1 MAQLLKRASA
11 LATAAGLALWS
22 SPVAAASTPDVA
34 TTGSL
39 ISPRTAPAGPAGR
52 TTMIRSA
59 IGPDLCL
66 SLELPGLWKFERV
79 EPHRINAIDAEK
91 GSAIEILAY
100 TDEDFAPGP
109 GTLIERAASNL
120 QQEYERLLGKP
131 VQVTTLEPVPGYGA
145 MRWTATWI
153 DGNFAQDDRA
163 LSLEEFILE
172 PVPDRIVEIKVSQAG
187 DRGDVTTPAFE
198 TLTVQPAAACPP

>member
-1 MAQLLKRASA
+1 MAQSLKRAPA
-11 LATAAGLALWS
+11 LVTAASLALWF
-22 SPVAAASTPDVA
+22 SPVAATNTPDVD

-39 ISPRTAPAGPAGR
+39 IGPRAAPAGPVGR

-59 IGPDLCL
+59 IGPDLCV
-66 SLELPGLWKFERV
+66 SLELPGLWNVERP

-91 GSAIEILAY
+91 GTEIEVLAH

-120 QQEYERLLGKP
+120 QLEYERLLGKP
-131 VQVTTLEPVPGYGA
+131 AQVTTLEPIPGSGA
-145 MRWTATWI
+145 IRWTATWI
-153 DGNFAQDDRA
+153 DGNFAQDDRV

-172 PVPDRIVEIKVSQAG
+172 PVPHRIVEIKVSQAG
-187 DRGDVTTPAFE
+187 DRGEFTRPPLE
-198 TLTVQPAAACPP
+198 TLTVRSADACPP

>member
-1 MAQLLKRASA
+1 MAPSLKRASA
-11 LATAAGLALWS
+11 LATAASLALWS
-22 SPVAAASTPDVA
+22 SPAAATNTPDVA

-39 ISPRTAPAGPAGR
+39 ISPRSAPAGPAGR
-52 TTMIRSA
+52 TTIRSA
-59 IGPDLCL
+59 ISPDLCV
-66 SLELPGLWKFERV
+66 SLELPGLWKVERP
-79 EPHRINAIDAEK
+79 EPHRINAVEAEK
-91 GSAIEILAY
+91 GTAIEILAY

-109 GTLIERAASNL
+109 GTLIQRAASNL

-198 TLTVQPAAACPP
+198 TLTVQSAAACPP

>member
-1 MAQLLKRASA
+1 MAPSLKRASA
-11 LATAAGLALWS
+11 LATAASLALWS
-22 SPVAAASTPDVA
+22 SPAAATNTPDVA
-34 TTGSL
+34 ATGSL
-39 ISPRTAPAGPAGR
+39 ISPRSAPAGPTGR
-52 TTMIRSA
+52 TTIRSA
-59 IGPDLCL
+59 ISPDLCV
-66 SLELPGLWKFERV
+66 SLELPGLWKVERP
-79 EPHRINAIDAEK
+79 EPHRINAVEAEK
-91 GSAIEILAY
+91 GTAIEILAY

-109 GTLIERAASNL
+109 GTLIQRAASNL

-198 TLTVQPAAACPP
+198 TLTVQSAAACPP

>member
-1 MAQLLKRASA
+1 MAPSLKRASA
-11 LATAAGLALWS
+11 LATAASLALWS
-22 SPVAAASTPDVA
+22 SPVAATNTPDVA

-39 ISPRTAPAGPAGR
+39 ISPRSAPAGPAGR
-52 TTMIRSA
+52 TTIRSA
-59 IGPDLCL
+59 ISPDLCV
-66 SLELPGLWKFERV
+66 SLELPGLWKVEHP
-79 EPHRINAIDAEK
+79 EPHRINAVEAEK
-91 GSAIEILAY
+91 GTAIEILAY

-109 GTLIERAASNL
+109 GTLIQRAASNL

-198 TLTVQPAAACPP
+198 TLTVQSAAACPP

>member
-1 MAQLLKRASA
+1 MAQSLKRASA
-11 LATAAGLALWS
+11 LATAASLALWS
-22 SPVAAASTPDVA
+22 SPVAATNTPDVA

-39 ISPRTAPAGPAGR
+39 ISPRSAPAGPAGR
-52 TTMIRSA
+52 TTIRSA
-59 IGPDLCL
+59 ISPDLCV
-66 SLELPGLWKFERV
+66 SLELPGLWKVERP
-79 EPHRINAIDAEK
+79 EPHRINAVEAEK
-91 GSAIEILAY
+91 GTAIEILAY

-109 GTLIERAASNL
+109 GTLIQRAASNL

-198 TLTVQPAAACPP
+198 TLTVQSAAACPP